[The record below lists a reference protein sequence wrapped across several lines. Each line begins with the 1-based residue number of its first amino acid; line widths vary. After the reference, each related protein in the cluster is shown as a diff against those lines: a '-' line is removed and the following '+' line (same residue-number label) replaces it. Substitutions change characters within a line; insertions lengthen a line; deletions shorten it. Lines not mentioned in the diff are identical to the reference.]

1 MIKIFGREP
10 ALILGFIAAAVQSL
24 TAFGWTVSPGVQ
36 TAVNAIAAAV
46 VAVISAIVL
55 KTGALGAALMQ
66 FATAGMALVVGLGLD
81 WSTERQGWVMALVAA
96 GIALF
101 TRTQVTAPVPVVALE
116 ESSPAERKAPVQSV

>member
-1 MIKIFGREP
+1 MVKIFGREP

-24 TAFGWTVSPGVQ
+24 TAFGISVSPGVQ

-46 VAVISAIVL
+46 VAVVSAVVL
-55 KTGALGAALMQ
+55 KDGALGAALMQ
-66 FATAGMALVVGLGLD
+66 LATAGMALVVGLGLD

-101 TRTQVTAPVPVVALE
+101 TRTQVTAPVSTVALE
-116 ESSPAERKAPVQSV
+116 RHSPVKHIGPAA

>member
-1 MIKIFGREP
+1 MVKIFGREP

-24 TAFGWTVSPGVQ
+24 TAFGISVSPGVQ

-46 VAVISAIVL
+46 VAIVSAIVL
-55 KTGALGAALMQ
+55 KDGALGAALMQ
-66 FATAGMALVVGLGLD
+66 LATAGMALVVGLGLD

-101 TRTQVTAPVPVVALE
+101 TRTQVTAPVAATRLEQHSPVKPVG
-116 ESSPAERKAPVQSV
+116 PAA

>member
-1 MIKIFGREP
+1 MKIFGREP

-24 TAFGWTVSPGVQ
+24 TAFNVHVSPGVQ

-46 VAVISAIVL
+46 VAIISAIVL
-55 KTGALGAALMQ
+55 KNGALGASLMQ
-66 FATAGMALVVGLGLD
+66 LAVAGMALVVGLGLD

-101 TRTQVTAPVPVVALE
+101 TRTQVTPPVPTTRLE
-116 ESSPAERKAPVQSV
+116 QSSPVKPVQAA

>member
-1 MIKIFGREP
+1 MVKIFGREP

-24 TAFGWTVSPGVQ
+24 TAFGISVSPGVQ

-46 VAVISAIVL
+46 VAIVSAIVL
-55 KTGALGAALMQ
+55 KDGALGAALMQ
-66 FATAGMALVVGLGLD
+66 LATAVMALVVGLGLD

-101 TRTQVTAPVPVVALE
+101 TRTQVTAPVSTVALE
-116 ESSPAERKAPVQSV
+116 QRTPVKAA